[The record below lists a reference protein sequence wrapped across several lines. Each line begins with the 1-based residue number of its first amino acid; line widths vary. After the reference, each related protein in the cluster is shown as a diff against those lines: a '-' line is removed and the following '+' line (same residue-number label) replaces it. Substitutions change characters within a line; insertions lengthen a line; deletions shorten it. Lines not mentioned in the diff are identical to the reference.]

1 MLHRRSFS
9 GPDDTGQ
16 ASSFLAGC
24 LTGVVIGGVLGLL
37 LAPHRGD
44 INRRK
49 IVRKAE
55 DTKDKV
61 LEAVEERLDGLKTQ
75 EETEHADEEANN

>member
-1 MLHRRSFS
+1 M
-9 GPDDTGQ
+9 
-16 ASSFLAGC
+16 
-24 LTGVVIGGVLGLL
+24 GLL

-49 IVRKAE
+49 IVRKAK